1 MNARN
6 RLPYALGI
14 LLAVLLFAG
23 SLAACNLVLAPA
35 PTPQPDVTGVPAG
48 FSTPRPIP
56 PSITPLP
63 IPGAGA
69 PEAGGAQIAA
79 AATAAAATAGAAGSP
94 FGAFTVTTVEP
105 GGVVIQPAT
114 VAITPVVVP
123 GTSGDVTV
131 TIPTGEISNIFTATW
146 NTVCLPI
153 LGFVTQTATVMWT
166 TVGLQSGWV
175 GQLVC
180 CLLPGLI
187 VIFALLGRL
196 GFRRFRRWL

>member
-1 MNARN
+1 MNTNHRS
-6 RLPYALGI
+6 LYALGI
-14 LLAVLLFAG
+14 LFVLLLFVG
-23 SLAACNLVLAPA
+23 LTAACNLVLAPA
-35 PTPQPDVTGVPAG
+35 PTPQPAVTSVPAG

-69 PEAGGAQIAA
+69 LDAGGAQIAA
-79 AATAAAATAGAAGSP
+79 AATAAAATARAAGSP
-94 FGAFTVTTVEP
+94 FGAFTVTTVEA

-114 VAITPVVVP
+114 LVITPVVVS
-123 GTSGDVTV
+123 GSSGDVTV

-146 NTVCLPI
+146 NTVCMPI
-153 LGFVTQTATVMWT
+153 FGFVTQTATAMWT